1 MKSHV
6 HTQGSFLHCQ
16 QTTNIKKNTFHE
28 DYNDISGDNKDL
40 RETSFVF
47 SKFFMKLRN
56 DK

>member
-40 RETSFVF
+40 RETFVF
-47 SKFFMKLRN
+47 SKFFIKLRN